1 MLTRISAVRPAAT
14 LGLTRGPMYI
24 RRPVPSASVFNLGAR
39 RLQSSSSSS
48 HDNDNNP
55 DLSSNTVT
63 SNEPSTTNASLELH
77 RVDLAHGSF
86 FALHRPLLGIANGP
100 MFAPPNNHMIHD
112 EEFEGKS
119 NWNYFTDPVDDL
131 AHLFATLQ
139 PFSPPPT
146 PVTHL
151 PSLSTATATAWAS
164 IPQAMPEAEQA
175 VDEFFSILEEKQA
188 RMDAQISTDDKT
200 SSVITEEPSGKQ
212 IMDPVSSSS
221 TLEGEDNVL
230 YMTSVLRKRRIKMR
244 KHKYKKLRKRTRAL
258 RKKLGK

>member
-1 MLTRISAVRPAAT
+1 MLTRISAVRRAAT
-14 LGLTRGPMYI
+14 LGLARGPISSI
-24 RRPVPSASVFNLGAR
+24 RRPAPSASVFNMSVR
-39 RLQSSSSSS
+39 FQSSSSSS

-55 DLSSNTVT
+55 DLSSSTVA

-100 MFAPPNNHMIHD
+100 MFAPPHNHMIND
-112 EEFEGKS
+112 EEFEA
-119 NWNYFTDPVDDL
+119 DPVDDL
-131 AHLFATLQ
+131 TNLFATLQ

-151 PSLSTATATAWAS
+151 PSLTTPTATAWAS
-164 IPQAMPEAEQA
+164 IPQAIPEAEQA
-175 VDEFFSILEEKQA
+175 VEDFFSLLEEKQA
-188 RMDAQISTDDKT
+188 RMNAQISTDMA
-200 SSVITEEPSGKQ
+200 SSITEEPSGKQ
-212 IMDPVSSSS
+212 IMDPVPSSA
-221 TLEGEDNVL
+221 LEGEDNTM